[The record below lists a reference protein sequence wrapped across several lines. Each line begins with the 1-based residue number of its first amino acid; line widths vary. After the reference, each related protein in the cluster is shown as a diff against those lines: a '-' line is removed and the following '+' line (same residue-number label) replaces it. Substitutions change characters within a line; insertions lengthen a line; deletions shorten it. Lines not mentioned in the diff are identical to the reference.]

1 MKPEKYFFLLLHC
14 FNVSLI
20 SSDKAHHTSLEFE
33 ECEMAISTCQL
44 LTSKAYYCESS
55 CAFNSHFGN
64 VFLEKPVV
72 QFACGKWWLYIHGL
86 FGFLHGITCT
96 HLIFFFFWKAITHTI
111 SGSSKLAFLDAIL
124 LHWLIH
130 IGDELHSHNF
140 TNNLEMSFINLNF
153 TLVCK

>member
-86 FGFLHGITCT
+86 LGFLHGITCT
-96 HLIFFFFWKAITHTI
+96 HLIFFLKSYHSYHKWEQQISVLGCHTAA
-111 SGSSKLAFLDAIL
+111 LTYTY
-124 LHWLIH
+124 WR
-130 IGDELHSHNF
+130 
-140 TNNLEMSFINLNF
+140 
-153 TLVCK
+153 

>member
-96 HLIFFFFWKAITHTI
+96 HLIFFFFE
-111 SGSSKLAFLDAIL
+111 KLS
-124 LHWLIH
+124 LIP
-130 IGDELHSHNF
+130 
-140 TNNLEMSFINLNF
+140 
-153 TLVCK
+153 